1 MLNFFETQTRSWILK
16 QLIYKSTST
25 VSNNQIIY
33 IQKKM
38 KILVQKRLNLYE
50 KILELW
56 NISEKNMYSQ
66 IILHNT
72 SGETITMNKLKKI
85 SMIPR
90 TLKLQKIKE
99 KIKETMRF
107 YCVRMKNYNSS
118 KMLFQQNF
126 MNFSWYNTDM
136 LKINQEKPNRP
147 NIMNEFTDDILQ
159 LLIKQSMKEQNK
171 LRTSL
176 R

>member
-1 MLNFFETQTRSWILK
+1 
-16 QLIYKSTST
+16 
-25 VSNNQIIY
+25 
-33 IQKKM
+33 
-38 KILVQKRLNLYE
+38 
-50 KILELW
+50 
-56 NISEKNMYSQ
+56 
-66 IILHNT
+66 
-72 SGETITMNKLKKI
+72 
-85 SMIPR
+85 MIPR

-147 NIMNEFTDDILQ
+147 NILNEFTDDILQ

-171 LRTSL
+171 LRASL